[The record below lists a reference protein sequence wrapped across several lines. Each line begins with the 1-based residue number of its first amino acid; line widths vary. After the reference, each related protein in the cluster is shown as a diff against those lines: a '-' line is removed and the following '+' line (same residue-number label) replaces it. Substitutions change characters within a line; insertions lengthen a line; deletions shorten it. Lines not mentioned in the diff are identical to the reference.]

1 MCFLYFCRKNPSD
14 YDLHCL
20 CLAQIIERMF
30 DSSGMQIGLR
40 GGEAVTRLCW
50 RHYPPPAPADSI
62 ATVSEA
68 PLPCAQSTGSSL
80 QLVCHSP

>member
-1 MCFLYFCRKNPSD
+1 MWFLYFCRKNPSD

-30 DSSGMQIGLR
+30 DSSGIQISLR
-40 GGEAVTRLCW
+40 GGEAVTRL
-50 RHYPPPAPADSI
+50 YGAITLPTAPADSI

-68 PLPCAQSTGSSL
+68 PLPRAQSTGSSL
-80 QLVCHSP
+80 QLVCHPP